1 MSHIPASA
9 PEPVG
14 NERSA
19 ATRERLLAAAV
30 EAFAASGFAG
40 TTTRDIAARAGMS
53 PAAVYVHY
61 ATKEEL
67 LFEISRRG
75 HRGSLQIMTEVAEAT
90 EEPLE
95 RVKAMIST
103 FSRWHAV
110 NSREGRIVQYEFD
123 ALTTEHRSE
132 IAEYRRG
139 IEKLMRDAL
148 TAGIAAEVMDVTDVK
163 GTALALLSLSIDLV
177 RWYHPDGPVTPDDLA
192 ELHGDLAVRM
202 VTAR

>member
-1 MSHIPASA
+1 
-9 PEPVG
+9 
-14 NERSA
+14 
-19 ATRERLLAAAV
+19 
-30 EAFAASGFAG
+30 
-40 TTTRDIAARAGMS
+40 MS